1 MNECHALLNV
11 NDEVFM
17 GKHRPLCHAC
27 CTACV
32 LQYCNV
38 IKRQFGADKEV
49 IAWAKEN
56 LTGYKRPKYV
66 AFVSELPK
74 SNVGK
79 ILRKDL
85 RQLEESKK

>member
-1 MNECHALLNV
+1 MLECGV
-11 NDEVFM
+11 IGVPDEHSGELV
-17 GKHRPLCHAC
+17 KAYVVKKDDSL
-27 CTACV
+27 T
-32 LQYCNV
+32 
-38 IKRQFGADKEV
+38 DKEV